1 MFHFQVLLALCICFE
16 LLSLFSYRIL
26 VNNHLLKIIFWTAF
40 QYVLF
45 VFFSF
50 HASSLR
56 DHPKTTCA
64 VGVGGIRRFF
74 SIGPHSKPG
83 GKSFLTNIWIQ
94 SSTPPS
100 RVCFENKT
108 WSPHRHAIFLHNL
121 FWNCTIEIGH
131 VCVCVE
137 GGSGVLKTDTRWGV
151 REKRARGFWTIPT
164 LCSFPRLKINWKCPI
179 VTWYMRNCCFAWG
192 RISRSRTGYSYK
204 SIYCKV
210 KELNSQE
217 R

>member
-1 MFHFQVLLALCICFE
+1 MFHFQVLLALFICFE

-64 VGVGGIRRFF
+64 VGGGDTKIF

-83 GKSFLTNIWIQ
+83 GKSFLNQYLNTVQ
-94 SSTPPS
+94 EPPS
-100 RVCFENKT
+100 RVRFQNKT
-108 WSPHRHAIFLHNL
+108 WSPHRHAIFFAQSLL
-121 FWNCTIEIGH
+121 KLYYWNRTR
-131 VCVCVE
+131 VCMCG

-164 LCSFPRLKINWKCPI
+164 LCSFPRLKKFTMWNYSFHPKLK
-179 VTWYMRNCCFAWG
+179 MSNCNL
-192 RISRSRTGYSYK
+192 
-204 SIYCKV
+204 IYEKLLLC
-210 KELNSQE
+210 LRPDLS
-217 R
+217 

>member
-1 MFHFQVLLALCICFE
+1 MFHFQVLLALFICFE

-56 DHPKTTCA
+56 DHPKTTCV
-64 VGVGGIRRFF
+64 VGGGIRRFF

-94 SSTPPS
+94 SSNPPHVS
-100 RVCFENKT
+100 VFKTKLDPPTDTQFFCTISFEIVLLKSDTCVYVWTGVRSFENGY
-108 WSPHRHAIFLHNL
+108 
-121 FWNCTIEIGH
+121 EVG
-131 VCVCVE
+131 
-137 GGSGVLKTDTRWGV
+137 GV

-164 LCSFPRLKINWKCPI
+164 LCSFPRLKKFTMWNYSFHPKLK
-179 VTWYMRNCCFAWG
+179 MSNCNL
-192 RISRSRTGYSYK
+192 
-204 SIYCKV
+204 IYEKLLLC
-210 KELNSQE
+210 LRPDLS
-217 R
+217 